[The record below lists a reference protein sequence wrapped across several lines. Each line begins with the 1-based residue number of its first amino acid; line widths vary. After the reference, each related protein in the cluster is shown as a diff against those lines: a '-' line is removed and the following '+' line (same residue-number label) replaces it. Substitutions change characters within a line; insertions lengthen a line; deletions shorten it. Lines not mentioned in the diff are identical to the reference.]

1 MMMAHDSSPG
11 PVALEAET
19 VNAVRDALVQY
30 VDAPSQPTA
39 LRGALQRMAAE
50 AHDKTM
56 LPEQL
61 LVVLKDIWYSLPG
74 VQAIADPT
82 EQVRLLQRVVTMCIK
97 EYYAD

>member
-11 PVALEAET
+11 PVALDAQT
-19 VNAVRDALVQY
+19 ITAVHEALVQY
-30 VDAPSQPTA
+30 VDAPAQSGA
-39 LRGALQRMAAE
+39 LRDALHRMAVE
-50 AHDKTM
+50 AHDKSM

-74 VQAIADPT
+74 VQAMSDLT

>member
-19 VNAVRDALVQY
+19 IDAVREALDDY
-30 VDAPSQPTA
+30 VNAPSQPTP
-39 LRGALQRMAAE
+39 LRGALQRMAGE
-50 AHDKTM
+50 ARQRTM
-56 LPEQL
+56 LPEQVL
-61 LVVLKDIWYSLPG
+61 ILLKDIWYTLPG
-74 VQAIADPT
+74 VQAITDPN

>member
-19 VNAVRDALVQY
+19 INAVREALDDY
-30 VDAPSQPTA
+30 VNAPSQPTP
-39 LRGALQRMAAE
+39 LRGALQRMAGE
-50 AHDKTM
+50 ARQRTM
-56 LPEQL
+56 LPEQVL
-61 LVVLKDIWYSLPG
+61 ILLKDIWYTLPG
-74 VQAIADPT
+74 VQAITDPN